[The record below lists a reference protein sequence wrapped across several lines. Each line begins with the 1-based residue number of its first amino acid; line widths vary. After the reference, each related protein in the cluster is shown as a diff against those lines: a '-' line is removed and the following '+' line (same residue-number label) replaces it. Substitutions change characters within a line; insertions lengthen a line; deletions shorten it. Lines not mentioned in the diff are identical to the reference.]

1 MESNNHENAY
11 YKALKILNLP
21 PFVTKD
27 EIKKQYRYLA
37 KKYHPDIYKD
47 SNKILEINSA
57 YKLLMEYIDNFRY
70 SFDDEELNKQM
81 PNLSHSKK
89 FKP

>member
-27 EIKKQYRYLA
+27 EIKKQYKYLV

-47 SNKILEINSA
+47 SSKILEINSA
-57 YKLLMEYIDNFRY
+57 YKLLMEYIENFRY

-81 PNLSHSKK
+81 PNISHSNK